1 MQRLRCDIGDFEPAG
16 VGALQEPATRW
27 VALGKHLCGGATD
40 LTLRCCARAEAAK
53 AGGAGLGLERQL

>member
-16 VGALQEPATRW
+16 VAALEDPAGRW

-40 LTLRCCARAEAAK
+40 LTLRCCVRAEAAK
-53 AGGAGLGLERQL
+53 AEGAGSDLSPKP